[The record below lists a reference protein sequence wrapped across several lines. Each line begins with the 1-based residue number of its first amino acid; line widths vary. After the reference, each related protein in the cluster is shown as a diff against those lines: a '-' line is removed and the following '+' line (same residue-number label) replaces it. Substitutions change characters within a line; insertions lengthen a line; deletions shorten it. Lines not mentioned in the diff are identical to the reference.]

1 MAPRFVPTRR
11 ERRLSWLALIAEVD
25 AGDADALSDALLA
38 HGAMAAD
45 LQDALAGTPAE
56 RPVFD
61 EPGAAGGG
69 WERIRIRAL
78 VPAGRDVVL
87 LLAAAAA
94 DAGLTAAPNHA
105 VEVVGDDDWVR
116 RTQAQFAP
124 IRISA
129 QLWIVPS
136 WHAAP
141 DPQAINIQLDPGLAF
156 GTGSHPTTRACLRWL
171 ERHVGPGARVLDY
184 GCGSG
189 ILAIAAMKLGAGD
202 ALGVDIDPEAVAA
215 ARANAERN
223 DAAARFSDSH
233 AALDFQ
239 ADLVVA
245 NILANP
251 LRVLAPVL
259 AARCRPGGRIALA
272 GVLAPQVQAVADA
285 YAAWFVMR
293 TFDEVEGWV
302 ALEGTRR

>member
-1 MAPRFVPTRR
+1 V
-11 ERRLSWLALIAEVD
+11 
-25 AGDADALSDALLA
+25 ADALSDALLA
-38 HGAMAAD
+38 HGATAID

-61 EPGAAGGG
+61 EPGAVAGV
-69 WERIRIRAL
+69 WARMRIRAL
-78 VPAGRDVVL
+78 VPADAPVAP

-94 DAGLTAAPNHA
+94 DAGLPA
-105 VEVVGDDDWVR
+105 VPDFALEPVADADWVR
-116 RTQAQFAP
+116 LTQAQFEP
-124 IRISA
+124 IRISPR
-129 QLWIVPS
+129 LWIVPS

-141 DPQAINIQLDPGLAF
+141 DPDAINIRLDPGLAF
-156 GTGSHPTTRACLRWL
+156 GTGSHPTTMACLRWL
-171 ERHVGPGARVLDY
+171 ERHVVRGARVLDY

-215 ARANAERN
+215 ARANAARN
-223 DAAARFSDSH
+223 GAAARFLDSH
-233 AALDFQ
+233 APLDFT

-259 AARCRPGGRIALA
+259 AAHCRAGGRIALA
-272 GVLAPQVQAVADA
+272 GILAAQAPGVAAA
-285 YAAWFVMR
+285 YAGWFAMSVS
-293 TFDEVEGWV
+293 DEDEGWV
-302 ALEGTRR
+302 ALEGARR